1 MKRRDFFKTSLAA
14 SAVIVSDTLNAGTT
28 RQPNDSQEVSKI
40 AFPEKR
46 PLITYS
52 DRPPLLET
60 PRDAFTK
67 EITPN
72 DEFFVRWHMPKIPT
86 HMNIEDYFIT
96 VDGLVEKPLYVSLK
110 SLKEDYE
117 QVELTAVLQCGGNSR
132 TAFVPQ
138 TSGIQWGSGAMGC
151 ASWKGVRLNDIL
163 KKAGVKKES
172 RWITLNGSDKA
183 AFHKTPNFARELEL
197 HEVKDNVIIAYE
209 MNGEDLPYLNG
220 YPVRLIIPG
229 AYSDSW
235 VKMLDH
241 ITLSAEYKELF
252 FMDIAYRIPDNEC
265 ECETPENIATKSKP
279 ITTMNVK
286 SLIGYPT
293 RDSLIKMNSK
303 VTLKGVA
310 FDSGH
315 GIKEVLISFDK
326 GESWENAVLGN
337 ESSVYGFRVFKYSF
351 IPKSKVDV
359 IIMAKAI
366 NNIGEEQPFAKDIKW
381 NHGGYKYNG
390 IDSVT
395 IKVS

>member
-1 MKRRDFFKTSLAA
+1 MKRRDFFKTSFAA
-14 SAVIVSDTLNAGTT
+14 STVLLSDSLNAGLTK
-28 RQPNDSQEVSKI
+28 QPTDNQRVSKI
-40 AFPEKR
+40 SFPEKR

-60 PRDAFTK
+60 PRDSFTK

-86 HMNIEDYFIT
+86 HINIEDYFIT
-96 VDGLVEKPLYVSLK
+96 VDGLVEKPLFVSIESLK
-110 SLKEDYE
+110 NDYE
-117 QVELTAVLQCGGNSR
+117 QVEMTVVLQCGGNSR

-151 ASWKGVRLNDIL
+151 AKWKGVRLNDVL
-163 KKAGVKKES
+163 KKAGLKKDS
-172 RWITLNGSDKA
+172 RWITLNGSDEA

-197 HEVKDNVIIAYE
+197 REVKDNVIIAYE
-209 MNGEDLPYLNG
+209 MNGEDLPFLNG

-229 AYSDSW
+229 TYSDSW

-241 ITLSAEYKELF
+241 ISVSAEYKELF
-252 FMDIAYRIPDNEC
+252 FMDTAYRIPDNEC
-265 ECETPENIATKSKP
+265 ECETPEKPAPKSKP

-293 RDSLIKMNSK
+293 RDSLINVNSK

-315 GIKEVLISFDK
+315 GIKEVLISMDGGK
-326 GESWENAVLGN
+326 TWDISILRN
-337 ESSVYGFRVFKYSF
+337 ESDVYGFRVFKYGF
-351 IPKSKVDV
+351 IPKNRGSVT
-359 IIMAKAI
+359 IMAKAI
-366 NNIGEEQPFAKDIKW
+366 NNVGEEQPFAHEIKW

-395 IKVS
+395 IEVV

>member
-1 MKRRDFFKTSLAA
+1 MKRRDFFKTSFAA
-14 SAVIVSDTLNAGTT
+14 STVLLSDSLNAGLTK
-28 RQPNDSQEVSKI
+28 QPTDNQRVSKI
-40 AFPEKR
+40 SFPEKR

-60 PRDAFTK
+60 PRDSFTK

-86 HMNIEDYFIT
+86 HINIEDYFIT
-96 VDGLVEKPLYVSLK
+96 VDGLVEKPLFVSIESLK
-110 SLKEDYE
+110 NDYE
-117 QVELTAVLQCGGNSR
+117 QVEMTVVLQCGGNSR

-151 ASWKGVRLNDIL
+151 AKWKGVRLNDVL
-163 KKAGVKKES
+163 KKAGLKKDS
-172 RWITLNGSDKA
+172 RWITLNGSDEA

-197 HEVKDNVIIAYE
+197 REVKDNVIIAYE
-209 MNGEDLPYLNG
+209 MNGEDLPFLNG

-229 AYSDSW
+229 AYADSW

-241 ITLSAEYKELF
+241 ISVSAEYKELF
-252 FMDIAYRIPDNEC
+252 FMDTAYRIPDNEC
-265 ECETPENIATKSKP
+265 ECETPEKPAPKSKP

-293 RDSLIKMNSK
+293 RDSLINVNSK

-315 GIKEVLISFDK
+315 GIKEVLISMDGGK
-326 GESWENAVLGN
+326 TWDISILRN
-337 ESSVYGFRVFKYSF
+337 ESDVYGFRVFKYGF
-351 IPKSKVDV
+351 IPKNRGSVT
-359 IIMAKAI
+359 IMAKAI
-366 NNIGEEQPFAKDIKW
+366 NNVGEEQPFAHEIKW

-395 IKVS
+395 IEVV

>member
-1 MKRRDFFKTSLAA
+1 MQRRDFFKTSFAA
-14 SAVIVSDTLNAGTT
+14 SAVLLSDSLSAGLT
-28 RQPNDSQEVSKI
+28 RQPTDNQQISKI
-40 AFPEKR
+40 SFPEKR

-60 PRDAFTK
+60 PRDSFTK
-67 EITPN
+67 GITPN

-86 HMNIEDYFIT
+86 HANIKDYFIT
-96 VDGLVEKPLYVSLK
+96 IDGLVEKPLYVSLEN
-110 SLKEDYE
+110 LKNDYE
-117 QVELTAVLQCGGNSR
+117 QVEITAVLQCGGNSR

-151 ASWKGVRLNDIL
+151 AKWKGVRLNDVL
-163 KKAGVKKES
+163 KKAGLKKES
-172 RWITLNGSDKA
+172 RWITLNGSDTA
-183 AFHKTPNFARELEL
+183 AFHKTPNFARELEIR
-197 HEVKDNVIIAYE
+197 EIEDNVIIAYE
-209 MNGEDLPYLNG
+209 MNGEDLPFLNG

-235 VKMLDH
+235 VKMLENVSV
-241 ITLSAEYKELF
+241 SAEYKELF
-252 FMDIAYRIPDNEC
+252 FMDVAYRMPDNEC
-265 ECETPENIATKSKP
+265 ECETPESPAPKSKP

-293 RDSLIKMNSK
+293 RDSLINVNSK

-315 GIKEVLISFDK
+315 GIKEVLISMDGGK
-326 GESWENAVLGN
+326 TWDAAVLGR
-337 ESSVYGFRVFKYSF
+337 ESGVYGFRVFKYGF
-351 IPKSKVDV
+351 IPKNKGKAT
-359 IIMAKAI
+359 IMAKAI
-366 NNIGEEQPFAKDIKW
+366 NKVGEEQPFAHEIKW

-395 IKVS
+395 IEVV